1 MKQTHLV
8 LLMADQLRAD
18 VLGRGFTPHIDA
30 LAAEGA
36 SFERAYTACPL
47 CVPARGAFF
56 TGTHP
61 NQNGSL
67 INPWEP
73 RDAAYGQVRAGF
85 DNLYTLLQDEFECI
99 HTGKQHL
106 FTEGGKL
113 EDQPEIRVRWCSTE
127 ASYTAYLKE
136 QGVPAPGGPAFRTLV
151 PELVGGSYSRAAVY
165 SCPHT
170 GRYEQPAGC
179 YFDRYFTEQGL
190 LGLRERK
197 GDRPLF
203 LSAMFLA
210 PHPPLEI
217 PEPWYSRVKP
227 EDFTLPE
234 NVGQWYPHQSPLQLY
249 NLPGMVGSHYSL
261 DQWRESWRVYLGL
274 VSMLDDCVG
283 ELIDELKRQGIYD
296 DSLILFTA
304 DHGEMLGSHRLFQ
317 KMCMYEESART
328 PLIVKLPAGE
338 QPAARRYRHVV
349 SHVDVL
355 PTLCERFGLTP
366 RQEMAGRSLAPLLR
380 EGDMLGGRAF
390 SQYDGNGSLS
400 NFQRC
405 VIDGPYKLIA
415 DLFGGETFF
424 ELYHLEKDPQET
436 ENLIFCPDGVHDEAA
451 VALSGLL
458 ARHMQATG
466 DRLTLAP
473 CRPAELRAAYGD
485 IPAKLPTEKIG
496 K

>member
-8 LLMADQLRAD
+8 IFMADQLRPD
-18 VLGRGFTPHIDA
+18 VLGLGFTPHIDA
-30 LAAEGA
+30 LAAEGVA
-36 SFERAYTACPL
+36 FERAYTACPL

-73 RDAAYGQVRAGF
+73 RDAAFGEVHAGI
-85 DNLYTLLQDEFECI
+85 DNLYTLLQDRFECI

-113 EDQPEIRVRWCSTE
+113 EERPDSRVRWCSTE
-127 ASYTAYLKE
+127 ASYSAYLREK
-136 QGVPAPGGPAFRTLV
+136 GIPAPGGPAFRTLV
-151 PELVGGSYSRAAVY
+151 PEQVGGRYSRAAVY

-170 GRYEQPAGC
+170 GRYEQAAGY
-179 YFDRYFTEQGL
+179 YFDRYFTERGL
-190 LGLRERK
+190 QGLRERK

-227 EDFTLPE
+227 GDFTLPE
-234 NVGQWYPHQSPLQLY
+234 NVGRWYPHQSPLQLY
-249 NLPGMVGSHYSL
+249 NLTGMVGSHYSREEW
-261 DQWRESWRVYLGL
+261 QESWRVYLGL

-283 ELIDELKRQGIYD
+283 EFVAELKRQGIYD
-296 DSLILFTA
+296 DCLILFTS

-317 KMCMYEESART
+317 KMCMYEESLRT
-328 PLIVKLPAGE
+328 PLLLKLPAGE
-338 QPAARRYRHVV
+338 QAAAKRYRQVV
-349 SHVDVL
+349 SQVDIL
-355 PTLCERFGLTP
+355 PTLCERFGLTT
-366 RQEMAGRSLAPLLR
+366 RQPLAGRSLWPLLR
-380 EGDMLGGRAF
+380 EGDAPGGRAF
-390 SQYDGNGSLS
+390 AQFDGNGSLS

-405 VIDGPYKLIA
+405 VVEGRYKLIA

-424 ELYHLEKDPQET
+424 ELYDVENDPQET
-436 ENLIFCPDGVHDEAA
+436 DNLIFCPDGSHDEAA
-451 VALSGLL
+451 VSLGGALI
-458 ARHMQATG
+458 RHMRDTG
-466 DRLTLAP
+466 DRLTLCP
-473 CRPAELRAAYGD
+473 CNPSELRRAYGD
-485 IPAKLPTEKIG
+485 IPAKLPADRIG
-496 K
+496 R